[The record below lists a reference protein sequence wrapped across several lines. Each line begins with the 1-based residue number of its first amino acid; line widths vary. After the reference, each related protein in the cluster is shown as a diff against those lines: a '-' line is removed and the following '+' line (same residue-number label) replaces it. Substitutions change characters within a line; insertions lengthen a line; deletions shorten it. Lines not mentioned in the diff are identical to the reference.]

1 MKQTKSSSILEH
13 FLILPDPRRENHNTK
28 KHKLIDI
35 IVITI
40 LAVICGADDWP
51 TIVSFGQKKEK
62 QLRQFLELPHGL
74 PSRYTFARVFAILD
88 PAEFQKCFFA
98 WVKSTNQRLASG
110 VVAFDGKTN
119 RGSHGKDQNPL
130 HIVTAFAAANGVT
143 LGQLAC
149 AEKSNEITAVPKL
162 LKLLELS
169 GCIVTADAMSC
180 QKKIVKTIVEQ
191 GADYVLAVKGNQQ

>member
-1 MKQTKSSSILEH
+1 MKQTQRSSILEH

-98 WVKSTNQRLASG
+98 WVPRWKL
-110 VVAFDGKTN
+110 
-119 RGSHGKDQNPL
+119 PE
-130 HIVTAFAAANGVT
+130 T
-143 LGQLAC
+143 LRAR
-149 AEKSNEITAVPKL
+149 
-162 LKLLELS
+162 
-169 GCIVTADAMSC
+169 
-180 QKKIVKTIVEQ
+180 
-191 GADYVLAVKGNQQ
+191 